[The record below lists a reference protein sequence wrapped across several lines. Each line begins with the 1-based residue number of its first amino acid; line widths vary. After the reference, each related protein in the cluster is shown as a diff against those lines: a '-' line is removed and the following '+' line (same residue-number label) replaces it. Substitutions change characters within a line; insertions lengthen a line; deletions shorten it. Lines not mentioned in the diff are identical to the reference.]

1 MNTLITI
8 SNIAFWVFVLGI
20 IAEIVLLIV
29 GFTKYKKHHGLL
41 ALTASIIMLISTI
54 TCSLTSDQLCKR
66 SQTKITTTNYNSYQL
81 VKTGILDSKQVIIDN
96 YRYSESPNT
105 DIQQL
110 TEITT
115 NGNSTDTDYSAQ
127 VIKHTIPAETK
138 HKLKSQ
144 PNPILASTVDQK
156 DANTSYTIYLIN

>member
-20 IAEIVLLIV
+20 IAEIIFLII
-29 GFTKYKKHHGLL
+29 GFTKYKKHRGLL
-41 ALTASIIMLISTI
+41 ALTTAIIILISAI
-54 TCSLTSDQLCKR
+54 TCSLTSDQICKR
-66 SQTKITTTNYNSYQL
+66 SQTKITTTNYDSYQL
-81 VKTGILDSKQVIIDN
+81 VKTGRLDSKQVIIGN
-96 YRYSESPNT
+96 YCYIESNNT

-115 NGNSTDTDYSAQ
+115 NGKNTDTDYSAQ
-127 VIKHTIPAETK
+127 VIKYTIPANIK

-144 PNPILASTVDQK
+144 FNPILTDTVNQK
-156 DANTSYTIYLIN
+156 DATTFYQIYLIE